1 MLNVKDIIQR
11 VRTRIHDEQGVGY
24 NDENLLE
31 FLNDGASIL
40 RRMIMSVNPMLLDE
54 TMTGTLRAG
63 EDSVYLLK
71 PVSQLVHVTLD
82 KKQLPITSRQMID
95 DEAYSGYP
103 RCCYLDGLKRLRF
116 FPVDTQKHTYGID
129 YIPDMELLTLED
141 TSPFLTDL
149 DQILIEYVGIRAA
162 VADEYSV
169 NEEQSILSAIMAQ
182 AEQLVRDLT
191 PMDVQAKGYWDD
203 GCKSMQGG
211 WNHHH
216 MYRGKW

>member
-11 VRTRIHDEQGVGY
+11 VRTHIHDEQSVGY
-24 NDENLLE
+24 SDENLLE

-40 RRMIMSVNPMLLDE
+40 RRMIMSINPMLLDE

-71 PVSQLVHVTLD
+71 PVSQLIHVTLD
-82 KKQLPITSRQMID
+82 QKQLLITSRQMMD
-95 DEAYSGYP
+95 DEVYSGSP
-103 RCCYLDGLKRLRF
+103 RCCYLDGIKRLRF
-116 FPVDTQKHTYGID
+116 FPVDTQKHSYVID
-129 YIPDMELLTLED
+129 YIPDMELLALED
-141 TSPFLTDL
+141 ASPFLTDL

-169 NEEQSILSAIMAQ
+169 NEEQSILSSIMAQ

-191 PMDVQAKGYWDD
+191 PMEVQAKGYWDD
-203 GCKSMQGG
+203 GCKIMPRG

-216 MYRGKW
+216 MYQWKW